1 MRVLLAGASGAIGS
15 YLIPLLRDAGHSVLG
30 LTHSK
35 DGAARVRAL
44 GAEGVVADL
53 LRPESIEKALAGYSA
68 DAIIHEATGLDRTPM
83 RHRDLRATNALRTL
97 GTRNLLLVAPTLGVR
112 RFVTQS
118 FFLGYGYYDHGR
130 TTVDETH
137 PFGIA
142 RGDAFDEH
150 LHAMRVNEE
159 QVLDATEVEGISL
172 RYGLFYGN
180 DRSTRQMHVQL
191 LKRRL
196 PVPTPGAVTSL
207 IHLQDAAS
215 CTVAALEHG
224 QPRHSYN
231 VADDHPLAL
240 ASFIRTLAE
249 ITEAPRPATIPPWL
263 LRPWPY
269 AYAFMARSTIRMSA
283 AKAKNELG
291 WTPQYPSIDEGL
303 EATIESWSER

>member
-15 YLIPLLRDAGHSVLG
+15 YLVPMLHDRGHSVLG
-30 LTHSK
+30 VTRSN
-35 DGAARVRAL
+35 DGAARVRML
-44 GAEGVVADL
+44 GAEALVVDL
-53 LRPESIEKALAGYSA
+53 LRQKSVDEALTGYSA

-83 RHRDLRATNALRTL
+83 RHRDLRATNALRID
-97 GTRNLLLVAPTLGVR
+97 GTKNLLRVAPALGVR

-130 TTVDETH
+130 AMVDETH
-137 PFGIA
+137 PFGVA

-150 LHAMRVNEE
+150 LRAMRVNEE
-159 QVLDATEVEGISL
+159 QVLDADEVEGIAL

-180 DRSTRQMHVQL
+180 DRSTRQMRVQL

-196 PVPTPGAVTSL
+196 PIPTPSAVTSL

-224 QPRHSYN
+224 RPGHAYN
-231 VADDHPLAL
+231 VADDHPLPL
-240 ASFIRTLAE
+240 ADFIGTLAE
-249 ITEAPRPATIPPWL
+249 VTEAPRPTTIPPWL

-283 AKAKNELG
+283 AKAKNELE
-291 WTPQYPSIDEGL
+291 WTPHYPTIHEGL
-303 EATIESWSER
+303 EATTKSWSER